1 MATANYSLPQ
11 WNDGEEFKV
20 IAQLNPAFTTIDKE
34 IKNNFS
40 KTAEALSNATS
51 ASTAASEAQ
60 STADN
65 ALSVAN
71 SAKTKAEA
79 AVKYGKVK
87 LIEDESGHGVI
98 VTLGV
103 VANG

>member
-20 IAQLNPAFTTIDKE
+20 IAQLNPAFATIDTE
-34 IKNNFS
+34 IKNNSS
-40 KTAEALSNATS
+40 KAAEAISGATT
-51 ASTAASEAQ
+51 ASTAASSAQ
-60 STADN
+60 KTADN

-71 SAKTKAEA
+71 SAKTTAQA

-87 LIEDESGHGVI
+87 LVEDKDGHGVI

-103 VANG
+103 VNG

>member
-20 IAQLNPAFTTIDKE
+20 IAQLNPAFTAIDTE
-34 IKNNFS
+34 IKNNS
-40 KTAEALSNATS
+40 DKAAEAISSATT
-51 ASTAASEAQ
+51 ASSAASRAQ

-71 SAKTKAEA
+71 SAKTTAET

-87 LIEDESGHGVI
+87 LVEDESGHGVI

-103 VANG
+103 VNG

>member
-1 MATANYSLPQ
+1 MATKNYSLPQ

-20 IAQLNPAFTTIDKE
+20 IAQLNPAFTTIDTE
-34 IKNNFS
+34 IKNNS
-40 KTAEALSNATS
+40 NKAAEAISSATT
-51 ASTAASEAQ
+51 ASTAASKAH

-71 SAKTKAEA
+71 SAKTTAQT

-87 LIEDESGHGVI
+87 LVEDENGHGVI

-103 VANG
+103 VNG